1 MFAFLLCFWYNAC
14 GDIMRMRKK
23 KYLED
28 RLGAV
33 SDYLFMINTDDR
45 NFNTAVLEKE
55 YIDFKEWFGNSNKV
69 YLEIG
74 CGKGKFATQFAIQN
88 PDINVIAVEKSAN
101 VIVKACEIAK
111 ENNLKNLKFI
121 CGSAEYL
128 PKFIKDKSIY
138 RIFLNFSCPF
148 PKNSYAVHR
157 LTHARFLGIYKNM
170 MASGAE
176 IHQKTD
182 NMKLFEF
189 SLEQFSQSGFSLKN
203 VSLDLHNSNYEG
215 NIMTEYEEKFVSL
228 GKPIYRLEAYLGEN
242 ND

>member
-1 MFAFLLCFWYNAC
+1 
-14 GDIMRMRKK
+14 MRMRKK

-28 RLGAV
+28 RLKAV
-33 SDYLFMINTDDR
+33 SDYLFVINTDDR
-45 NFNTAVLEKE
+45 NFNTSVLEKE
-55 YIDFKEWFGNSNKV
+55 YIDFREWFGNDNKV

-74 CGKGKFATQFAIQN
+74 CGKGKFATDFAMQN

-111 ENNLKNLKFI
+111 ENGIKNLKFI

-128 PKFIKDKSIY
+128 PKFIKDNSIS

-157 LTHARFLGIYKNM
+157 LTHRRFLRIYKKM
-170 MASGAE
+170 MAKGAE

-189 SLEQFSQSGFSLKN
+189 SLEEFSQSGFALKN
-203 VSLDLHNSNYEG
+203 VSLDLHNSDFEG
-215 NIMTEYEEKFVSL
+215 NIITEYESRFIAL
-228 GKPIYRLEAYLGEN
+228 GMPIYRLEAYLGEE